1 MAKEKLTCMSG
12 FIKKTGKT
20 KFMYFPKTASTA
32 MLNKDMVILTTGQ
45 IALAVAASTNIV
57 GVLRK
62 TIATTD
68 ADYADT
74 TDVPV
79 EVPVELNVEW
89 EFEADSG
96 LTAAMVGL
104 TRDLIDENTVDG
116 DDNSQADQI
125 VVTRRLSATKGWGI
139 INQLFSVRGS

>member
-1 MAKEKLTCMSG
+1 MAG
-12 FIKKTGKT
+12 FIRKRGKT

-32 MLNKDMVILTTGQ
+32 IAKGDATILTTGQ

-57 GVLRK
+57 GINK
-62 TIATTD
+62 KPIASGD
-68 ADYADT
+68 ADYTST
-74 TDVPV
+74 TLIPI

-125 VVTRRLSATKGWGI
+125 VVTRRISATKGWGI
-139 INQLFSVRGS
+139 LNQLFAVRGS

>member
-1 MAKEKLTCMSG
+1 MAG
-12 FIKKTGKT
+12 FIRKRGKT

-32 MLNKDMVILTTGQ
+32 MDKGDATILTTGQ

-57 GVLRK
+57 GINKKPIVS
-62 TIATTD
+62 TD
-68 ADYADT
+68 ADFADT
-74 TDVPV
+74 TLIPI

-125 VVTRRLSATKGWGI
+125 VVTRRISATKGWGI
-139 INQLFSVRGS
+139 LNQLFAVRGS